1 MTRNLNEIIETY
13 NQKSCVPGG
22 TAILSC
28 HDSIDL
34 ILDGLAAG
42 GELLGVESFRIVD
55 TGAIQ
60 PEQEFSTDITGFTSG
75 YAEFIIHT
83 LIIIRMASPMDMKF
97 EVVWKNL
104 SESVAQ

>member
-1 MTRNLNEIIETY
+1 MTRSLNAIVETY
-13 NQKSCVPGG
+13 NLKSCVPGE

-42 GELLGVESFRIVD
+42 GELLGVESFRIVRD
-55 TGAIQ
+55 GAIQ
-60 PEQEFSTDITGFTSG
+60 PEQEFSTDIGNFASG
-75 YAEFIIHT
+75 YAEFIVHT
-83 LIIIRMASPMDMKF
+83 LTIIRMASPMDMKF

-104 SESVAQ
+104 PERGTV